1 MRGRTGIAPLH
12 RGPGLR
18 RAAAGRLALGRRGP
32 GPARVSMEQPEV
44 RGAEDDGGLAMSDF
58 KNAALAMWRSQE
70 GGAAAPE
77 WEGDAAIAA
86 KLKAAE
92 ARQALLEEELQSMEA
107 LMAEERSQVK
117 EALAKAN
124 EAINASIDCVAEDAE
139 ACSVDEREITELVGE
154 AKAMFSKIKADSKLG
169 EHFETYAGNGLTL
182 VDRMEAQIK
191 TLQQR
196 VLYTETRAAQAE
208 AQLVEHKLDS
218 RMSRFTLLGRGR
230 PHKNAMPYENP
241 RGEIGPD
248 CLYWPFP
255 GMEDDL

>member
-1 MRGRTGIAPLH
+1 MRGRSGVAPLG

-18 RAAAGRLALGRRGP
+18 RAAAGRPGPLGRRGP
-32 GPARVSMEQPEV
+32 GPARVSMEEPEV
-44 RGAEDDGGLAMSDF
+44 RGEDDAGLAMSDF

-70 GGAAAPE
+70 GGAAPPE
-77 WEGDAAIAA
+77 GEGDPAIAA

-139 ACSVDEREITELVGE
+139 ACSVDEREISELVGE
-154 AKAMFSKIKADSKLG
+154 AKAMFAKIEADSKLG
-169 EHFETYAGNGLTL
+169 GHFETYAGNGLTL

-208 AQLVEHKLDS
+208 AQLVEHKLHS
-218 RMSRFTLLGRGR
+218 RMSRYTLLGRGR